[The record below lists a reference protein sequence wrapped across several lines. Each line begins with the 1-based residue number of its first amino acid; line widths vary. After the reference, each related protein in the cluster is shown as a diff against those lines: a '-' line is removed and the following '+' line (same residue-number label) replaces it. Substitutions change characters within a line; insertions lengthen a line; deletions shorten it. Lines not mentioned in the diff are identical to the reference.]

1 MRETTYGN
9 QQRETLLM
17 SYKHSNIEL
26 LNKEK
31 ELVNEVNTIHN
42 TEVLNKEKQH
52 VNEVKITI
60 RRS

>member
-17 SYKHSNIEL
+17 SYKHNNI
-26 LNKEK
+26 